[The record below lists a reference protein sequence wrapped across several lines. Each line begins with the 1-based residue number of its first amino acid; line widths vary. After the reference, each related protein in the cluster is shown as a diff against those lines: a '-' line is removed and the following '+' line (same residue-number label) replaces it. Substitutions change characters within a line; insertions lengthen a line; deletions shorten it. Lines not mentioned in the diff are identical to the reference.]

1 MCVAY
6 GFCDI
11 VDGPAAGDT
20 TTFALQS
27 GASMTLGSLVW
38 SGIVSVIS
46 IGPNSLT
53 IGTATMSLPTTVVT
67 TDIDVTFII
76 SSGNVQGTLTSTA
89 NSTQSITASILDG
102 TSLNINGV
110 GLTLSVG
117 TLTTVGTGSVTI
129 GSGVTVTS
137 STLAGAGPYYLDQCT
152 ISSSTIITALNI
164 CTYAKHV
171 LQESLAVVM
180 SAEKI
185 CFSRVCFALC
195 MWMSVY

>member
-1 MCVAY
+1 MDARACLLA
-6 GFCDI
+6 CLLDELI
-11 VDGPAAGDT
+11 VCGIADGPATGHT
-20 TTFALQS
+20 TTFALQT

-38 SGIVSVIS
+38 SGIVSVTS

-53 IGTATMSLPTTVVT
+53 IGSATMSLPTTVVT
-67 TDIDVTFII
+67 TDIDVTFVI
-76 SSGNVQGTLTSTA
+76 SSGSVQGTLTSTS

-137 STLAGAGPYYLDQCT
+137 ATLAGVGPYYLDQCT
-152 ISSSTIITALNI
+152 ISASTIITALNI
-164 CTYAKHV
+164 CTYSAFCV
-171 LQESLAVVM
+171 L
-180 SAEKI
+180 
-185 CFSRVCFALC
+185 
-195 MWMSVY
+195 